1 MLYPLSS
8 SPAAHC
14 ACCRTPYKPHSG
26 SYLLSTA
33 LNPIHPPPR
42 FPLAVHDA
50 EPRTAP
56 IPRSLSMVLNRQHLS
71 RPPLLSPWTHPTLY
85 TSRLLAVHGAEAPQ
99 HLSCPLST
107 AHGAE
112 RRTPPVPDRYPR
124 CCTKYSS
131 HSPLAVYGA
140 EPSAPLLFPC
150 SLPTMLPPHCHSL
163 SMVLNPVL
171 LPSSLTSVHDA
182 EPRTAPIPRS
192 LSMVLNPICLS
203 SPDRYPRC

>member
-14 ACCRTPYKPHSG
+14 PCCRTPYKPHSG

-56 IPRSLSMVLNRQHLS
+56 IPRSLSMVLNRQHLF

-140 EPSAPLLFPC
+140 EPSAPLLFPP
-150 SLPTMLPPHCHSL
+150 LPFAIHG
-163 SMVLNPVL
+163 
-171 LPSSLTSVHDA
+171 A
-182 EPRTAPIPRS
+182 EPRTPPVLPDHCARCRTPHRS
-192 LSMVLNPICLS
+192 HSPSMVLNPICLS